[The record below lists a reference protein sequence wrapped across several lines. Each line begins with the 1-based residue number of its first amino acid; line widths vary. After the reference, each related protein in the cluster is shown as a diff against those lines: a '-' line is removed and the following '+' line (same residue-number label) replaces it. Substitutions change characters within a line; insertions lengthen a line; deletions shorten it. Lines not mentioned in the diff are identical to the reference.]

1 MTDNDSLRN
10 IIEKDLI
17 KIIKGLS
24 SADLI
29 NIYRN
34 LSDIKIYSNNNL
46 QIREKNSPSK
56 KI

>member
-1 MTDNDSLRN
+1 MTYNDSLRN

-29 NIYRN
+29 NIYRD
-34 LSDIKIYSNNNL
+34 LSGLKIVATLIYKS
-46 QIREKNSPSK
+46 EKKTVHQK